1 MLMPSETGRA
11 VTARLRKDGTLDL
24 EREPVIKPLSIRQ
37 LDWTLALLWC
47 LVAGVFVA
55 TGIAILVTA

>member
-24 EREPVIKPLSIRQ
+24 EREPVIKPLSIRL

-47 LVAGVFVA
+47 LVAGVLVA